1 MALSIFKKD
10 RYNNIDSKLI
20 SDRAF
25 YVVVAAAL
33 FFGFAVNAL
42 EVWLLYDVVV
52 HWNMLVFFIVYLVMA
67 VAGVCI
73 NAFSRNPLLSFIGY
87 CLVVLPIGAALALIV
102 PVYSFAVV
110 RSAILVT
117 AILAAVFILLA
128 LLYPRV
134 FYSMWKVLSI
144 SLFVALIWSII
155 NMFTGFASTS
165 MVWLDWIVV
174 LIFCCY
180 VGFDVSLARNRP
192 KTLDNAVDSACGLYL
207 DLINIFIRLLA
218 IFGRNHD

>member
-1 MALSIFKKD
+1 
-10 RYNNIDSKLI
+10 
-20 SDRAF
+20 
-25 YVVVAAAL
+25 
-33 FFGFAVNAL
+33 
-42 EVWLLYDVVV
+42 
-52 HWNMLVFFIVYLVMA
+52 
-67 VAGVCI
+67 
-73 NAFSRNPLLSFIGY
+73 
-87 CLVVLPIGAALALIV
+87 
-102 PVYSFAVV
+102 
-110 RSAILVT
+110 
-117 AILAAVFILLA
+117 
-128 LLYPRV
+128 
-134 FYSMWKVLSI
+134 MWKVLSI